1 MNRFVIVWVVCMLP
15 PFAASAATPAMPPE
29 VAAHIEGMKKYCRD
43 AGGEPIKLEDSF
55 LVSADLNGDGQTD
68 WAIDEAGFNCDGAQS
83 TFGGSGGS
91 QIYVFAGTPGN
102 RAHQAF
108 VHGAYGGGRAP

>member
-43 AGGEPIKLEDSF
+43 AGGEPIKLEDSSW
-55 LVSADLNGDGQTD
+55 SALT
-68 WAIDEAGFNCDGAQS
+68 
-83 TFGGSGGS
+83 
-91 QIYVFAGTPGN
+91 
-102 RAHQAF
+102 
-108 VHGAYGGGRAP
+108 